1 KAFFNQFTN
10 RRKFSSKSE
19 SKEETSPG
27 IPAFFHTVTFRT
39 MMSNPSAN
47 KKYPLPMSKEEELNW
62 INDQHYFLRHMWQGN
77 FSAPIS
83 DLLTMGGAK
92 VLYVGFDSEKWL
104 LDTSKEY
111 PNTKFVGIITKD
123 FYSLTD
129 DNSDCEAFSLTNAT
143 FYNMNLLD
151 GLPFSD
157 NEFDLVFVRMYD
169 NPFTEQEWEQ
179 NIIKE
184 VVRLTKRGGWLELMP
199 TDNRVFNAGPSF
211 ERWNEAVIESLKL
224 KNVICEKLHMF
235 LANTNQISSH
245 SHQIM
250 IRPVGS
256 WGREFGELGVAY
268 FKGLSAKLKSEVIGH
283 LDMTEEEYNV
293 MMTKME
299 EEFNSLKTYSFSHRF
314 IAQKK

>member
-1 KAFFNQFTN
+1 MGKAKAFFNQFTN
-10 RRKFSSKSE
+10 RRKLSYKSE

-92 VLYVGFDSEKWL
+92 VLYVGFESEKWL

-199 TDNRVFNAGPSF
+199 TDNR
-211 ERWNEAVIESLKL
+211 
-224 KNVICEKLHMF
+224 
-235 LANTNQISSH
+235 
-245 SHQIM
+245 IM